1 MFKHWVIKKLNKII
15 RKLDQITDK
24 ENEMS
29 EELDLLTVEVAEI
42 GDVVDSAIV
51 LLNGLAQQ
59 LLDIRDDP
67 AAIEALALELD
78 AKANELAAAV
88 VANTPPVEPPVEP

>member
-42 GDVVDSAIV
+42 ATVVDSAIV